1 MEFQVYSVALED
13 RYPPGLVVSNRKE
26 AVCVDGFLNELRRTY
41 VEKEKEGC
49 VAFVFGRAQ
58 DGRSVCVRVEGVCPK
73 LYYEMD
79 ADDTTHTIRQELE
92 SEVRE
97 KLMHGSIY
105 VEKKRF
111 AHGYGYE
118 YDGTTSSGRKVHDY
132 VEASYPSMSSWRLA
146 CQLRRNDMLRDV
158 RSKIRDAV
166 SKESAIESRMLDI
179 QKQLT
184 TANSIDSDALKS
196 TYRALDDQLKTLR
209 TSTLV
214 GLRRREKVLR
224 TDDDATDSSIITNS
238 NDTHSNCD
246 ISSETSRNEQSLP
259 KLKKDHNNK
268 KHRVAHEHFVEP
280 LTRFLFEANI
290 TPSTWTRVPIEFVAV
305 PVTLCDVELCA
316 TISDFVPLRDREL
329 DAPYVTMY
337 YDIETLGLDPE
348 TAQLIQVSAVFVC
361 EGVRDRHLVA
371 IGTVDPIT
379 NVTIHECADESEL
392 LSTFRCLIVRKDPD
406 FVVAYNGVNFDNR
419 FLAVRA
425 NKLNETSTTSN
436 YSLSRRCMSDVSEFW
451 FTSRFALRPASLR
464 ELHLQSSGMGD
475 NMIRYVEM
483 TGRATFDWFVKLKRD
498 LTSEPQY
505 SLNHFAKKLCGSQK
519 EDVHHS
525 EIPVLHGGT
534 SADRARLGKYCVVDS
549 ELLEDLNV
557 ARTMIGEIL
566 QFSAVF
572 GVLPEWVYFRGQQVR
587 FASILLRKART
598 CESIPLVLNRPA
610 QGYCGELTA
619 SFEGATVNEP
629 KHGFYKKPV
638 ATLDWASLYPSI
650 MRAHNLC
657 HSTHVLDYVKNTSS
671 IASVRTDRV
680 ALPHDICTD
689 RSIDHQEKGKKNTS
703 TSNSTADDDSYNDD
717 GIVEHR
723 ISSDFV
729 AYFASAK
736 KHRGV
741 LPRIL
746 EELHAQRKAAKAK
759 SKAYMVESKKSES
772 TPDQSA
778 RCVALAKVWDGRQL
792 ALKISMNSIY
802 GACGATDTGKYP
814 DIAVSATVTMQG
826 RRAMVVKKQIL
837 PERFPGI
844 DIIYGDTDSVM
855 VTFADADDVATCA
868 IRGEEA
874 SVFVTSHFASIGYS
888 EMILEFEK
896 IYCPYLLEGKKR
908 YAGLKFEPGGG
919 GGSEGCDAM
928 VAKGIDCKGIE
939 TERRDTL
946 PFVRDVMH
954 GCLEI
959 LMYQKDE
966 KMALQFFES
975 KMGLLVDDRIAFDQF
990 VMRKNLSAKVE
1001 GKIDVCVQARV
1012 NALRRSRESG
1022 SEASTNEQVEYV
1034 IVNGPKKEKTTLL
1047 AEDPAYAR
1055 THNLKLNRLWYF
1067 EHAIEPPIARLFA
1080 VFHDLDCKRVCN
1092 RVRAELDRERLCID
1106 SSLKRMLCV
1115 ESSMPPLTDVD
1126 KSSAVTSSSSSST
1139 RPHIAQ
1145 PPPAKTR
1152 RTTNPA
1158 KTSIRLDEKRKT
1170 RP

>member
-13 RYPPGLVVSNRKE
+13 RYPAGLLASNRKE
-26 AVCVDGFLNELRRTY
+26 AVCVEGFVHELKRTY
-41 VEKEKEGC
+41 VEKDKEGC

-73 LYYEMD
+73 LYYAVDLEVE
-79 ADDTTHTIRQELE
+79 TTQSVKHELE
-92 SEVRE
+92 SEVRD
-97 KLMHGSIY
+97 KLHGTIG
-105 VEKKRF
+105 VELRNF

-118 YDGTTSSGRKVHDY
+118 YDGTSPSGRRVHDY
-132 VEASYPSMSSWRLA
+132 VEASYPSLVSWRAA
-146 CQLRRNDMLRDV
+146 CRLRRDDMVRDV
-158 RSKIRDAV
+158 RSKLREAT
-166 SKESAIESRMLDI
+166 SEESAIEARMLGT

-184 TANSIDSDALKS
+184 TATETQLEALRS
-196 TYRALDDQLKTLR
+196 TYRSLDDRLKVLR

-224 TDDDATDSSIITNS
+224 DDDESAAPTTTTKKSDGDHTSKPPPPQGGPS
-238 NDTHSNCD
+238 NARH
-246 ISSETSRNEQSLP
+246 
-259 KLKKDHNNK
+259 HA
-268 KHRVAHEHFVEP
+268 HRVAHEHFVEP

-290 TPSTWTRVPIEFVAV
+290 TPSTWTRVPIELVAV
-305 PVTLCDVELCA
+305 PVTLCDVELRA
-316 TISDFVPLRDREL
+316 SISDFVPVRDREL
-329 DAPYVTMY
+329 DAPHVTMY

-348 TAQLIQVSAVFVC
+348 TAPIIQVSAVFVC

-371 IGTVDPIT
+371 VGTVDAI
-379 NVTIHECADESEL
+379 VDVSIHECADETEL
-392 LSTFRCLIVRKDPD
+392 LHTFRTLVVRKDPD

-425 NKLNETSTTSN
+425 NKSS
-436 YSLSRRCMSDVSEFW
+436 SSSSSVDRRRSGSGGGGHSADVSEFW
-451 FTSRFALRPASLR
+451 YTSRFALRPASLR

-475 NMIRYVEM
+475 NMIRYIEM

-505 SLNHFAKKLCGSQK
+505 SLNHFARKLCGRQK
-519 EDVHHS
+519 DDVHHT

-549 ELLEDLNV
+549 ELLDDLNV

-572 GVLPEWVYFRGQQVR
+572 GVVPEWVYFRGQQVR

-598 CESIPLVLNRPA
+598 CEAVPLVLNRPA

-629 KHGFYKKPV
+629 KQGFYKKPV

-657 HSTHVLDYVKNTSS
+657 HSTHVLDYHPAPSS
-671 IASVRTDRV
+671 
-680 ALPHDICTD
+680 
-689 RSIDHQEKGKKNTS
+689 
-703 TSNSTADDDSYNDD
+703 STAAAAVASAAAASGTPEDAD
-717 GIVEHR
+717 GVVEHR
-723 ISSDFV
+723 ISSDVV
-729 AYFASAK
+729 AYFVSGT

-746 EELHAQRKAAKAK
+746 EELHAQRKAAKAR
-759 SKAYMVESKKSES
+759 SKAYFVEAKGVEC
-772 TPDQSA
+772 TAEHGA

-826 RRAMVVKKQIL
+826 RRAMVIKKQIL

-868 IRGEEA
+868 VRGEEA
-874 SVFVTSHFASIGYS
+874 SKFVTAHFASIGYR
-888 EMILEFEK
+888 EMTLEFEK
-896 IYCPYLLEGKKR
+896 VYCPYLLEGKKR

-919 GGSEGCDAM
+919 GGADGAM

-954 GCLEI
+954 GCLDI
-959 LMYQKDE
+959 LMHQKDEHMALRFFDE
-966 KMALQFFES
+966 KMAL
-975 KMGLLVDDRIAFDQF
+975 LVDDRVDFDHF

-1001 GKIDVCVQARV
+1001 GKTDICVQARV

-1047 AEDPAYAR
+1047 AEDPTYAR
-1055 THNLKLNRLWYF
+1055 THKLKLNRLWYF
-1067 EHAIEPPIARLFA
+1067 EHAIEAPIGRLFA
-1080 VFHDLDCKRVCN
+1080 VFHDVEYKRVCD
-1092 RVRAELDRERLCID
+1092 RVRAELDRERLCIG
-1106 SSLKRMLCV
+1106 SSLKRLLVVETEPRSSLVVADTSCTTHAAPPHSSQPCKIHVARPML
-1115 ESSMPPLTDVD
+1115 
-1126 KSSAVTSSSSSST
+1126 A
-1139 RPHIAQ
+1139 RPSKQQH
-1145 PPPAKTR
+1145 K
-1152 RTTNPA
+1152 RTTA
-1158 KTSIRLDEKRKT
+1158 TATKK
-1170 RP
+1170 